1 MSSVMA
7 SVFLSTDQSRNRLL
21 NRVDAARYTEGR
33 GAGTGG
39 NREKNFYRDSG
50 IFMEVKTGAPIYGAV
65 EGDRDV
71 WRWSVARSIYLL
83 ITDLGTSAQKG
94 THRAFIE
101 IFLKFDEPR
110 AAEPPMVASNEAT
123 GAVSPGISF

>member
-1 MSSVMA
+1 MA

-50 IFMEVKTGAPIYGAV
+50 IFREVKTGAPIYGAV

-83 ITDLGTSAQKG
+83 ITDLGTSTQKG

-101 IFLKFDEPR
+101 IFLKNSTSLGQP
-110 AAEPPMVASNEAT
+110 EPPTVASNEAA

>member
-1 MSSVMA
+1 MA

-50 IFMEVKTGAPIYGAV
+50 IFREVKTGAPIYGAV

-83 ITDLGTSAQKG
+83 ITDFRYFSAKRDP
-94 THRAFIE
+94 RAFIE
-101 IFLKFDEPR
+101 IFLKNSR
-110 AAEPPMVASNEAT
+110 AS
-123 GAVSPGISF
+123 GSRSRRR